1 MKLLGKGSVP
11 GARWVAGGLAAVA
24 IAGWVTAANLSSPP
38 LVQASFTANEV
49 GMSGSSSACPSLKF
63 FGVRGSGEKAN
74 DHGGYGSTI
83 ADVNKYLGLLVGDGL
98 SSTAIDYPAIS
109 VQWWNPN
116 YKPDYNYSVSVGV
129 LHLVTKFYAFK
140 ARCPQTDVVFAG
152 YSQGVDV
159 VVQTFNMLSKA
170 DQARVFTVG
179 LGDPHFNPK
188 QTWIDEGPFNP
199 KLQAILVHFWGDQPH
214 SFPRSD
220 AGHVHSWCA
229 YGDPICN
236 YDASNLSTCIPL
248 LPIHDC
254 VHQQYANYGYTFDAA
269 YWAYGAWKSAA

>member
-1 MKLLGKGSVP
+1 M
-11 GARWVAGGLAAVA
+11 
-24 IAGWVTAANLSSPP
+24 
-38 LVQASFTANEV
+38 
-49 GMSGSSSACPSLKF
+49 
-63 FGVRGSGEKAN
+63 
-74 DHGGYGSTI
+74 
-83 ADVNKYLGLLVGDGL
+83 NKYLGLLVGDGL

-152 YSQGVDV
+152 DSQGVDV

-220 AGHVHSWCA
+220 PAMSTAGAPMETRSATTTRRTCQPA
-229 YGDPICN
+229 YPCSRSTTACISSMPITGTRSTPLTGPTARGSRPPDTC
-236 YDASNLSTCIPL
+236 LSGTAGKPL
-248 LPIHDC
+248 WRRLPGRTRFHDRGPGPC
-254 VHQQYANYGYTFDAA
+254 HA
-269 YWAYGAWKSAA
+269 YRPRLRPMISF